1 MRIEAA
7 ELYTLRMP
15 LKFRFE
21 TSFGVQTE
29 RVLLLLVLKGEG
41 VEGYGE
47 GVMTPLPLFREE
59 TLAGTKELLEDA
71 LLPRVLGKRFLSPED
86 LRLALEPLRGN
97 RMAKAMVEMAAWD
110 LFARAAGLPLY
121 RLLGGVRKEVPV
133 GVSLGIQ
140 ESIEKTIEL
149 VGRHL
154 EAGYRRIKLKIKP
167 GWDVALVQAVR
178 EAFPDAPLSVDANS
192 AYRLSDYRV
201 FQELDAFHLE
211 YIEQPLH
218 YEDLADHAK
227 LQARIQTP
235 LCLDES
241 IVSKETARAALEADA
256 TRVINVKVARVG
268 GHAEAR
274 RIHDLAWAFG
284 VPVWMGGML
293 ETGVGRAHAIHAA
306 TLPNYTLP
314 GDTSSASRY
323 WEVDVV
329 NEPLEAKH
337 GWMPVPEGP
346 GIGVSLNRKV
356 VARFTK
362 THTRLKEPL

>member
-7 ELYTLRMP
+7 ELFTLRMP

-29 RVLLLLVLKGEG
+29 RTLLLLVLKGEG

-59 TLAGTKELLEDA
+59 TLAGAKELVEKA
-71 LLPRVLGKRFLSPED
+71 LLPRVLGRRFPSPEA
-86 LRLALEPLRGN
+86 LRQELDALRGN

-110 LFARAAGLPLY
+110 LFARAAGLPLCQ
-121 RLLGGVRKEVPV
+121 LLGGVRKEVPV

-140 ESIEKTIEL
+140 ESIERTIEL

-167 GWDVALVQAVR
+167 GWDVRLVEAVR
-178 EAFPDAPLSVDANS
+178 QAFPDAPLSVDANS
-192 AYRLSDYRV
+192 AYRLSDYRI
-201 FQELDAFHLE
+201 FQALDAFSLE

-218 YEDLADHAK
+218 YEDLADHAR

-256 TRVINVKVARVG
+256 ARVINVKVARVG

-274 RIHDLAWAFG
+274 RVHDLAWAYG
-284 VPVWMGGML
+284 IPVWMGGML
-293 ETGVGRAHAIHAA
+293 ETGVGRAHAIQAA

-329 NEPLEAKH
+329 NQPLEAKN

-346 GIGVSLNRKV
+346 GIGVTLNRDALAGFALDRV
-356 VARFTK
+356 ELPGRV
-362 THTRLKEPL
+362 

>member
-41 VEGYGE
+41 VEGYAE

-59 TLAGTKELLEDA
+59 TLAGAKELLESA
-71 LLPRVLGKRFLSPED
+71 LLPRILGKRFLSPED
-86 LRLALEPLRGN
+86 LRLALDALRGN

-110 LFARAAGLPLY
+110 LFARAQGVPLY
-121 RLLGGVRKEVPV
+121 QLLGGVRKEVPV

-140 ESIEKTIEL
+140 ESVEKTIEL
-149 VGRHL
+149 VGRYL
-154 EAGYRRIKLKIKP
+154 DEGYRRIKLKIKP
-167 GWDVALVQAVR
+167 GWDVAVVQAVR
-178 EAFPDAPLSVDANS
+178 KAFPNAPLSVDANS

-201 FQELDAFHLE
+201 FQALDAYHLE

-235 LCLDES
+235 ICLDES

-274 RIHDLAWAFG
+274 RVHDLAWAFG
-284 VPVWMGGML
+284 IPVWMGGML

-306 TLPNYTLP
+306 TLPNYVLP

-329 NEPLEAKH
+329 NEPLEAK
-337 GWMPVPEGP
+337 GGLMPVPEGP
-346 GIGVSLNRKV
+346 GIGVTLNPDALERYTLDRSELRPGV
-356 VARFTK
+356 
-362 THTRLKEPL
+362 